1 LPKPVSLPITDEA
14 PAVPCEES
22 DCYGERPGDDPSEIF
37 NIRSYMPGDAID
49 RIHWKLSSK
58 TDKLLVREFGC
69 PVERK
74 ILLLVDYRKPDRIS
88 GNHIM
93 QDASK
98 LLTMTYSVSLHLIG
112 QQQSFALVWFDE
124 VQGVLRTVFP
134 DSEETLTKMFCEIY
148 ASMEKMVLSEEA
160 LLAGISDTIYS
171 SVTLI
176 SNRQS
181 PVLLQTLRDKIS
193 AHQKNVFLTGTESA
207 ENLQTGDVKIQFVRS
222 ENICENV
229 SQIII

>member
-1 LPKPVSLPITDEA
+1 
-14 PAVPCEES
+14 
-22 DCYGERPGDDPSEIF
+22 
-37 NIRSYMPGDAID
+37 
-49 RIHWKLSSK
+49 
-58 TDKLLVREFGC
+58 
-69 PVERK
+69 
-74 ILLLVDYRKPDRIS
+74 
-88 GNHIM
+88 M